1 MHKVKYKTHVNN
13 TYNHIYI
20 ATIQQRHSELHH
32 NHPNIVAVSFAQTRP
47 AFTVKNMYS
56 LHFQCS
62 WTLKTTDAS
71 FESNYQIE
79 NQMLF
84 IIHTQKRTEK
94 RASISSICFLRTSP
108 YAQDWT
114 VSFLWEKASVHVHTT
129 LSRRALG
136 LLRVHAC
143 MYSMYVNAVSLDSC
157 ATDTALDRISVLPI
171 SVALPLFITRQ
182 RDASMVQS

>member
-1 MHKVKYKTHVNN
+1 M
-13 TYNHIYI
+13 
-20 ATIQQRHSELHH
+20 
-32 NHPNIVAVSFAQTRP
+32 AVSFAQTRP

-84 IIHTQKRTEK
+84 HPHTKKDRKKSIYFLHLFSCAHHHMHRTE
-94 RASISSICFLRTSP
+94 RCHSC
-108 YAQDWT
+108 
-114 VSFLWEKASVHVHTT
+114 EKKLLCMSTQHSAGGRWDCCVCMHV
-129 LSRRALG
+129 
-136 LLRVHAC
+136 C
-143 MYSMYVNAVSLDSC
+143 MYVNAVSLDSC